1 MRKRDRRQ
9 FLQESGL
16 VLGFAALNSQLNPAA
31 YARILS
37 DGNNSTPAKNL
48 PPLFNTNLQT
58 AIGLGDEAAGIV
70 DQYGQLDSRHARIS
84 LDIGATPLGSSDF
97 HWSQSLADGY
107 LPIVDTEVRSSQ
119 GSVRWTAYASNAADT
134 NGECLEFLKAGLP
147 LRIHLW
153 FPFTTRIEVSNGMVT
168 SGDQILAMFPAAAS
182 VKVSQAKY
190 NLMTP
195 ERETWSFSKPPWSPI
210 SSPGSHPEPLPGID
224 PAFASGRASFLFRP
238 LHYSFPVQ
246 PGKTYHVVLG
256 LILPK
261 PGMDDT
267 LSPTQTLM
275 RLTANGVS
283 NVVNMADL
291 TPGKPFLHDFVVQA
305 SQPEIHVTSATDP
318 SSTSPYRATLLNAVW
333 VFDGVVDLDQVG
345 LGSLS
350 EKALFYV
357 RCGEEP
363 MEDVACSVTLDY
375 ASAGASAGQCRIL
388 LPYHLSASDHDKI
401 AAARSSSMGAAAK
414 QRWEALVSHGAQ
426 FTTGDERLDNLYKT
440 SLINIFLLR
449 TKYPAMANE
458 GQDLYVVKP
467 GATIYDAFWYRD
479 GAYLTAAL
487 DVAGHLEEAE
497 NSLRLF
503 WQANLTGDFGA
514 YGQQESGAWQAPL
527 DELDSQGQVL
537 WALVHH
543 AQFSGNREWQKT
555 VYPSVRKGAAWLRDV
570 TGQTRFLEE
579 NGERPIYY
587 GLLPEAEGEAIG
599 HGYIYYHDFWAVL
612 GFSMALEAAK
622 ALSEEQ
628 DVQWMT
634 QAYNTF
640 CTNLSTSVKLA
651 YERVGLNKYIP
662 ATPFDSVS
670 QIDIWGSIA
679 ALYPTRF
686 LEPNDP
692 MISQTLDLML
702 RHSQE
707 DEYTYFNRKKL
718 WTYLTADW
726 AMCYLLRDDLTTFY
740 RLFDGYVA
748 HASPTNAWIEEMF
761 LESRLGTGDMPH
773 GWAAAQ
779 YVHLHRN
786 ALVFEDK
793 DILHICWGARE
804 GWMNNGIVVKRAPTK
819 FGTIDFEFRRN
830 GKALTLDYKFVR
842 GAHQEMCRQVQLHI
856 PPSAVQPESVR
867 VNGNLRTL
875 APNQNTIDLE

>member
-1 MRKRDRRQ
+1 MQKRDRRQ
-9 FLQESGL
+9 FLRESGL
-16 VLGFAALNSQLNPAA
+16 VLGFVALNSRISPAE
-31 YARILS
+31 YAHPLS
-37 DGNNSTPAKNL
+37 DGNNSSPAKNL

-58 AIGLGDEAAGIV
+58 AIGLGDETAGIV
-70 DQYGQLDSRHARIS
+70 DQYGQLDSRNARIS
-84 LDIGATPLGSSDF
+84 LDMGTTPIESPDF
-97 HWSQSLADGY
+97 HWSQSLLDGY
-107 LPIVDTEVRSSQ
+107 LPIVDTELRSSQ
-119 GSVRWTAYASNAADT
+119 GTVHWTAYASNASDLD
-134 NGECLEFLKAGLP
+134 GECFEFIKADLP
-147 LRIHLW
+147 LKVHLW
-153 FPFTTRIEVSNGMVT
+153 FPFTTRIEVDDGIVAS
-168 SGDQILAMFPAAAS
+168 DDKILALLPAGAS

-210 SSPGSHPEPLPGID
+210 SSHPEPFPGID

-238 LHYSFPVQ
+238 LHYRFPVQ

-256 LILPK
+256 LIVPR
-261 PGMDDT
+261 PDVDDT
-267 LSPTQTLM
+267 LNPSQTMLK
-275 RLTANGVS
+275 LTVNGTS

-291 TPGKPFLHDFVVQA
+291 NLGKPYLHDFVVQA

-318 SSTSPYRATLLNAVW
+318 SSTSPYRPTLLNAIW
-333 VFDGVVDLDQVG
+333 VFDEVVDLDQVAK
-345 LGSLS
+345 GSLS

-357 RCGEEP
+357 RCGEEAP
-363 MEDVACSVTLDY
+363 EDVACAVTLDY
-375 ASAGASAGQCRIL
+375 TSAVASAAKCRIQLPYRLSAG
-388 LPYHLSASDHDKI
+388 DHDKI
-401 AAARSSSMGAAAK
+401 AALRASSSPAAAK
-414 QRWEALVSHGAQ
+414 QKWEPLGLRGAQ
-426 FTTGDERLDNLYKT
+426 FTTGDDRLDNLYKT

-449 TKYPAMANE
+449 TKYPGMANQ

-503 WQANLTGDFGA
+503 WQANLPGDFGA
-514 YGQQESGAWQAPL
+514 YGQQECGAWQAPL
-527 DELDSQGQVL
+527 DELDSQGQVM

-543 AQFSGNREWQKT
+543 AQFSGNLAWQKA

-579 NGERPIYY
+579 NGERPISY

-612 GFSMALEAAK
+612 GLQMALEAAK
-622 ALSEEQ
+622 ALNEEQ

-634 QAYNTF
+634 QEYNTF
-640 CTNLSTSVKLA
+640 CANLSTSVKQA
-651 YERVGLNKYIP
+651 YGEVGLNKYIP
-662 ATPFDSVS
+662 ATPFDPVS
-670 QIDIWGSIA
+670 RIDIWGSIA

-692 MISQTLDLML
+692 MITRTLDLML
-702 RHSQE
+702 QHSQE
-707 DEYTYFNRKKL
+707 DEYTYFNRKKI

-726 AMCYLLRDDLTTFY
+726 AMCYLLRDDLATFN

-761 LESRLGTGDMPH
+761 IESRLGTGDMPH

-793 DILHICWGARE
+793 DILHLCWGARE
-804 GWMNNGIVVKRAPTK
+804 GWLNNGLTVKRAPTK
-819 FGTIDFEFRRN
+819 FGTVDFTFQRK
-830 GKALTLDYKFVR
+830 GKTLIFDYKFVR
-842 GAHQEMCRQVQLHI
+842 GQHQESCRQVRLHI
-856 PPSAVQPESVR
+856 PPTAEQNESVR
-867 VNGNLRTL
+867 VNGKVHDLQ
-875 APNQNTIDLE
+875 PNQHVIELE